1 MKITDVEVLRMQ
13 AFTEPQNNWLFVR
26 VHTDEGISGLGEGS
40 LQYKDAALAAEIEN
54 FALYLRGKD
63 PLQIEHIWTS
73 LHRRVTWSG
82 GAVTMSAISA
92 IDLALWDIKGKVAKL
107 PVYQLLGGKARRE
120 GKITIGGKAGRF
132 RGLGPIALESLDRE
146 GRNTDPPGLELTVA
160 LRELIEF
167 LYARSTPAGP

>member
-63 PLQIEHIWTS
+63 PFQIEDIWTS

-92 IDLALWDIKGKVAKL
+92 IDLALWDIKGKALGV
-107 PVYQLLGGKARRE
+107 PVYDLLGGKVR
-120 GKITIGGKAGRF
+120 
-132 RGLGPIALESLDRE
+132 DRV
-146 GRNTDPPGLELTVA
+146 P
-160 LRELIEF
+160 
-167 LYARSTPAGP
+167 LYANGWLEESWPDDPRDLVPRFTGRVRAA